1 MPGVYR
7 LLDGAHRWNAY
18 KAMGPSEVEA
28 VVRLEMKQKRVH
40 NHLVKMAALPKL
52 LNSDLSQGFI
62 VSQVA
67 QRHGLPD
74 LMVWALEGK
83 DDQESAS

>member
-1 MPGVYR
+1 
-7 LLDGAHRWNAY
+7 
-18 KAMGPSEVEA
+18 
-28 VVRLEMKQKRVH
+28 
-40 NHLVKMAALPKL
+40 MAALPKL

-67 QRHGLPD
+67 QRHGWPD
-74 LMVWALEGK
+74 PMVWALALEGK